1 MKKLPAPFLFWR
13 KFIGEKFLVK
23 FFSSRRGNVKNFS
36 HGVGI
41 FVIMNRFFKEFFLA
55 ASQKSFFVKQE
66 TTTEVIHLNRGDIII
81 KPTPECRLP
90 DEAQDAPRLIEIG
103 FGNGE
108 FLVDLAKKRPDALI
122 YGIEMSHTC
131 LEKALARIV
140 SLGITNVR
148 LMFGDARFLMR
159 ECFQDNFVERIY
171 MSFPC
176 PWPKERHARRRVTAE
191 GFSGTLAA
199 ILKIGGIFEM
209 ATDEGWYADEVEQIL
224 GAHPAL
230 KLADRRLNFRRDIT
244 TKYERRW
251 LGMGK
256 DIHHLYIEKTAPW
269 NVPRTVEGGLE
280 QMHVRIAPA
289 LPVSLEL
296 LNNTVTGG
304 EGLAVGK
311 GSTDSHWAFRGGF
324 CGADGTLLEETI
336 CTDSGYEQKFYIK
349 IVCRSECTLVKLDGV
364 FQPYLTPSVRFAIED
379 AARRIQQK

>member
-1 MKKLPAPFLFWR
+1 MPEF
-13 KFIGEKFLVK
+13 
-23 FFSSRRGNVKNFS
+23 
-36 HGVGI
+36 
-41 FVIMNRFFKEFFLA
+41 FVIMDRFFKEFILIMRRKCFLLNY
-55 ASQKSFFVKQE
+55 E
-66 TTTEVIHLNRGDIII
+66 MTMEVFRLNRGDIII
-81 KPTPECRLP
+81 KPSPECRLP
-90 DEAQDAPRLIEIG
+90 DEAQGATCLIEIG

-108 FLVDLAKKRPDALI
+108 FLVDLAQKRPDAII

-131 LEKALARIV
+131 LEKALARVV
-140 SLGITNVR
+140 SLGIKNVR
-148 LMFGDARFLMR
+148 LMFGDARFLVR
-159 ECFQDNFVERIY
+159 ECFQDNSVERIY

-176 PWPKERHARRRVTAE
+176 PWPKERHARRRVTSE

-224 GAHPAL
+224 GTHPAL
-230 KLADRRLNFRRDIT
+230 KMADRRLNFRRDIT

-269 NVPRTVEGGLE
+269 DAPRTVEGGLE
-280 QMHVRIAPA
+280 EMHVRIAPA

-296 LNNTVTGG
+296 LNSKVTGG
-304 EGLAVGK
+304 EGRAVGK
-311 GSTDSHWAFRGGF
+311 GGVDSHWAFRGGF
-324 CGADGTLLEETI
+324 GGTDGTLLEETI